1 MINSFFSPQNTAAT
15 SSLASPLTTSTAT
28 KDKYVLYFDGC
39 SKANPGP
46 AGCGA
51 ILYKNDCEFAFVS
64 EYLGH
69 QTNNYAEYMAL
80 IKGLELAISHGADGD
95 SLLVRGDSM
104 LVINQMKGIWKVKN
118 AHLQTLHLQA
128 KQLQFKIPRGVTFEH
143 IYRNL
148 NARADE
154 LANAALLSVR

>member
-1 MINSFFSPQNTAAT
+1 MINSFFPPQNTHVT
-15 SSLASPLTTSTAT
+15 SYS
-28 KDKYVLYFDGC
+28 KDKFVLYFDGC

-64 EYLGH
+64 EYLGR

-80 IKGLELAISHGADGD
+80 IKGFELAISHGADCE

-118 AHLQTLHLQA
+118 TSIHPLHLQA

-148 NARADE
+148 NTRADE
-154 LANAALLSVR
+154 LANSALLSIR

>member
-1 MINSFFSPQNTAAT
+1 MINSFFSPQNTATT
-15 SSLASPLTTSTAT
+15 SSLASPLTTSPAT

-80 IKGLELAISHGADGD
+80 IKGFELAISHGADGD

-118 AHLQTLHLQA
+118 ASMQTLHLQA
-128 KQLQFKIPRGVTFEH
+128 KQLQFKIPKGVTFEH

-148 NARADE
+148 NTRADE